1 MQDNLLINSMK
12 QVVEISLAGE
22 KISDL
27 GKAIFKIFLFILNL
41 KVWLVINIW
50 DHKLLIK
57 IDLGVALPKARE
69 MQ

>member
-1 MQDNLLINSMK
+1 MQGSLLNNPMT

-22 KISDL
+22 KISNL
-27 GKAIFKIFLFILNL
+27 GKVIVKIFLFILNL
-41 KVWLVINIW
+41 KVWLVIKIW
-50 DHKLLIK
+50 DRKLLIK

>member
-1 MQDNLLINSMK
+1 MQGSLLNNPMP

-22 KISDL
+22 KISNL
-27 GKAIFKIFLFILNL
+27 GKVIVKIFLFILSL
-41 KVWLVINIW
+41 KVWLVIKIW
-50 DHKLLIK
+50 DRKLLIK